1 MKSSHRKTFTK
12 LKKQNSLLRS
22 TKDQIN
28 SETYQIWLNSKE
40 RLFALSHEVPD
51 NITDFYDLKSTKVH
65 SPNVGLKSKTH
76 NTNHRKQ
83 LKKLFD
89 SKDWQDTLREVKLD
103 NKNKKIR
110 GKMDNEKS
118 LKYKLSVQ
126 RNWQNNATIT
136 RKDF

>member
-28 SETYQIWLNSKE
+28 SETYQIWLDSKE

-110 GKMDNEKS
+110 GKMDNKKS

-126 RNWQNNATIT
+126 RNWQNSATIT